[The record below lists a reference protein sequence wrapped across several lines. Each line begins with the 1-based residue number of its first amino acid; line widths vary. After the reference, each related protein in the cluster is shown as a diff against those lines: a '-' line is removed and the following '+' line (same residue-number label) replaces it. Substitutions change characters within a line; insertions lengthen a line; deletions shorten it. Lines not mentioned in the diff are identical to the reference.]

1 MRDIVLALFLFAALP
16 IAAFRPFV
24 AIGIFTWLSLM
35 NPHKLTWGFAAF
47 MPWAQMYAIA
57 AIFSITFI
65 EPKLVFDSIKRYW
78 LPLLYLAWMLV
89 TTTFATSPDEAWFR
103 LGEVA
108 KVHLM
113 CLLAL
118 AVLSDRNRVKWLLAI
133 IIGSVIF
140 YGVKGGIYT
149 LTTGGGGRVWGP
161 LKTAINDNNH
171 LAAALVF
178 MFPLLYWAYTEVKQ
192 RWQKLALLAALALV
206 PISILGSQSRGAF
219 VASIAVATML
229 FLRGKGKLQIA
240 VLTIVLG
247 VGAASVMPDEYW
259 SRISTIKVYQED
271 ASAQG
276 RIHTWKIAARV
287 ANDRITGAG
296 FEYYGN
302 YLYRRHA
309 DDPNDV
315 HSSHSIYFQSLGEHG
330 WIGLTLFLMI
340 LASFWRKCG
349 RLIRLGEDR
358 QDDSLSKLA
367 RSLQIALVGY
377 MVGGLFVNVGN
388 WDGLYFVY
396 IVVLGLSRL
405 NDESEVHTSSPAVP
419 RVQRRRFRKRKHA

>member
-1 MRDIVLALFLFAALP
+1 MRDIVLALLLFAALP
-16 IAAFRPFV
+16 VAAFRPFV
-24 AIGIFTWLSLM
+24 AIAMFTWLSLM
-35 NPHKLTWGFAAF
+35 NPHKLTWGFAAH

-65 EPKLVFDSIKRYW
+65 EPRLIFDSIKRYW

-89 TTTFATSPDEAWFR
+89 TTSFATSPDEAWFR

-118 AVLSDRNRVKWLLAI
+118 AVLSDRNRINWMLAI
-133 IIGSVIF
+133 IVGSVIF

-149 LTTGGGGRVWGP
+149 LSTGGGGRVWGP

-178 MFPLLYWAYTEVKQ
+178 MFPLLYWGYTAVQQ
-192 RWQKLALLAALALV
+192 RWQKIVLLVALALV

-219 VASIAVATML
+219 LASVAVATML

-240 VLTIVLG
+240 ILTLAIG
-247 VGAASVMPDEYW
+247 AGAASVMPDEYW

-271 ASAQG
+271 SSAQG
-276 RIHTWKIAARV
+276 RIHTWKIATRV

-302 YLYRRHA
+302 DLYRKHA

-330 WIGLTLFLMI
+330 WIGLSIFLMI
-340 LASFWRKCG
+340 LASYWRACS
-349 RLIRLGEDR
+349 RLIRLGENQ

-367 RSLQIALVGY
+367 RSLQVALIGY

-396 IVVLGLSRL
+396 IIVLGLSRVYAG
-405 NDESEVHTSSPAVP
+405 SEARTPSPAVSTGP
-419 RVQRRRFRKRKHA
+419 RRRFRKRKHA